1 MLRFLTAGESHGQC
15 LTAII
20 DGMPSN
26 LIIDEKLINEQLARR
41 QVGYGRN
48 KRMQIEHDEVK
59 VLSGVIHGKTIGS
72 PISIQVI
79 NRDWEN
85 WKDKWAEGTLPKL
98 RIPRPGH
105 ADYSGMK
112 KYNIDDA
119 RLILER
125 ASARE
130 TTARVAVGSF
140 ARILLHQFGIKI
152 GSYVTAIGKV
162 QAQTPDLSYEELWK
176 IADKS
181 NVRCVDHTHESLIK
195 KEIDQ
200 AWENGETLG
209 GIFEVAAINVPIG
222 FGSHVHWDR
231 RLDTKISAAM
241 MSIPAIKGV
250 EIGSGFE
257 NASLPGS
264 EVHDTLSVDK
274 NDQIKQVTNRA
285 GGVEGGIS
293 NGAPIV
299 VRAAMKPIATT
310 GKPLDSVDLDN
321 GQPAKPIY
329 QRSDVCAVPSAA
341 VVGEAM
347 LCWVLAD
354 ALIEKFGGDS
364 IEEILR

>member
-26 LIIDEKLINEQLARR
+26 LVIDEKLINEQLARR

-48 KRMQIEHDEVK
+48 KRMQIERDKVK
-59 VLSGVIHGKTIGS
+59 VLSGVIYGRTIGS
-72 PISIQVI
+72 PISVQII
-79 NRDWEN
+79 NRDCEN
-85 WKDKWAEGTLPKL
+85 WKDKWAKGTLPKL
-98 RIPRPGH
+98 SIPRPGH
-105 ADYSGMK
+105 ADFAGMK
-112 KYNIDDA
+112 KYNIEDA

-130 TTARVAVGSF
+130 TTARVAVGAF
-140 ARILLHQFGIKI
+140 ARILLHQFGIKV
-152 GSYVTAIGKV
+152 GSYVNAIGKV
-162 QAQTPDLSYEELWK
+162 QAQTPHLSYEELWK

-181 NVRCVDHTHESLIK
+181 DVRCVNKKIETLIR

-200 AWENGETLG
+200 AWENGDTLG

-222 FGSHVHWDR
+222 LGSHVHWDR

-250 EIGSGFE
+250 EIGSGFI

-264 EVHDTLSVDK
+264 EVHDTLSLDK
-274 NDQIKQVTNRA
+274 NGQIKQETNRA
-285 GGVEGGIS
+285 GGVEGGMS

-310 GKPLDSVDLDN
+310 GKPLNSVDLDS

-341 VVGEAM
+341 IVGEAM
-347 LCWVLAD
+347 LCWVLAE
-354 ALIEKFGGDS
+354 ALIEKYGGDS
-364 IEEILR
+364 IEEMLQ